1 MPIRP
6 RHGTCGAGGISVGPL
21 YTGPAQDR
29 EGADRNSADFS
40 CCSKVLLAEVSHSLI
55 RNRTTHNKVVKL
67 MFGYMSQ
74 APGWCQLSE
83 DDLYLLGPVAA
94 GDGEAVVYRRIWAR
108 VGALWMLLRKTELP
122 AFAVPAV
129 VTD

>member
-1 MPIRP
+1 
-6 RHGTCGAGGISVGPL
+6 
-21 YTGPAQDR
+21 
-29 EGADRNSADFS
+29 
-40 CCSKVLLAEVSHSLI
+40 
-55 RNRTTHNKVVKL
+55 